1 MTHISPSQSL
11 VTTTKLP
18 ERFLAPQFLLK
29 PSKYLPKSYEKPLEA
44 IHSHFLASAYN
55 SPLYRQLEK
64 KEILDIAKGG
74 LLAKCLSK
82 RRTAKGKLI

>member
-1 MTHISPSQSL
+1 MTHISPSQSV
-11 VTTTKLP
+11 VTSTAKLP

-55 SPLYRQLEK
+55 FSL
-64 KEILDIAKGG
+64 
-74 LLAKCLSK
+74 
-82 RRTAKGKLI
+82 

>member
-55 SPLYRQLEK
+55 SSL
-64 KEILDIAKGG
+64 
-74 LLAKCLSK
+74 
-82 RRTAKGKLI
+82 